1 VSFYVLP
8 EDLDPPHPRYDAELR
23 EARLAGASPQKVL
36 EITLSQ
42 IASRKRTPVLAKL
55 EEHLASGHKILLF
68 TGRRDDNDQLVHEM
82 GSFVAKKVRRGA
94 LPDGV
99 RLWGAHGGVSF
110 RRRSEIVEDYMGH
123 PGPCV
128 LAGTWQALGT
138 SLNLQDTDAVF
149 VLKLP
154 ESPGALRQLEGR
166 AARIGQRRSLLIYYV
181 IAEGTPEERYASLLI
196 DKLPAVEY
204 LPEDKELGEAKTVL
218 AGLDP
223 NESDADFASAVLG
236 DLDE

>member
-1 VSFYVLP
+1 
-8 EDLDPPHPRYDAELR
+8 
-23 EARLAGASPQKVL
+23 
-36 EITLSQ
+36 
-42 IASRKRTPVLAKL
+42 
-55 EEHLASGHKILLF
+55 
-68 TGRRDDNDQLVHEM
+68 M
-82 GSFVAKKVRRGA
+82 
-94 LPDGV
+94 
-99 RLWGAHGGVSF
+99 
-110 RRRSEIVEDYMGH
+110 
-123 PGPCV
+123 
-128 LAGTWQALGT
+128 GT